1 MGLDISLWTPNQ
13 EEFDHD
19 ETNSHYHYNLSRTFC
34 NLMGRSGVIA
44 EEPELDQIGRLTC
57 VDVSPIYDMENY
69 REEVDLAE
77 ELEFAE
83 NEEERH
89 HMQARAA
96 AANVRLE
103 GNLDIVYETITQ
115 LLAQLAPLT
124 DLPARLQPTAR
135 DTLGREV
142 YFADFMRDTGDSY
155 INNNF
160 GQDLRRFKSFLEYA
174 RSKGRRTV
182 FFRYG

>member
-13 EEFDHD
+13 EEFDYD
-19 ETNSHYHYNLSRTFC
+19 EENYHRHRLSRTFC
-34 NLMGRSGVIA
+34 YLMCRPGVID
-44 EEPELDQIGRLTC
+44 EEPELDQIGRLTG

-96 AANVRLE
+96 AANARLE
-103 GNLDIVYETITQ
+103 GKLDIVYEAITKI
-115 LLAQLAPLT
+115 LAQLASLT
-124 DLPARLQPTAR
+124 DLPALLQPTVH
-135 DTLGREV
+135 DTLGREI
-142 YFADFMRDTGDSY
+142 YFADFILDIGEGYTHD
-155 INNNF
+155 NF
-160 GQDLRRFKSFLEYA
+160 RQDLRNFKSFLEYA
-174 RSKGRRTV
+174 RSKSSRTV